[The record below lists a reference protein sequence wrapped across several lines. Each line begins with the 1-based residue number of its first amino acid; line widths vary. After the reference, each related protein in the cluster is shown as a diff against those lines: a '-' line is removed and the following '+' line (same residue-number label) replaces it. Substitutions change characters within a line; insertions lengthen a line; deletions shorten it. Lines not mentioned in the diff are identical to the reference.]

1 MFLATALLYP
11 CVLAALCSGTGLLVE
26 RAGGGELPLALLI
39 PVGAAGL
46 IAVSQLST
54 FAYPLAP
61 ATPYIVVAVALAG
74 FGLARARTRALADAL
89 RERPWPVAFALLAYV
104 LTLAPVLVSARPS
117 FSSYMALADSAVHLA
132 GADFLIRH
140 GQHFVGLDLHNSY
153 GQFINDYYNASYP
166 SGADTLF
173 GASAVLLHLPLIW
186 AFQPFNA
193 FMLASAFGP
202 AWLIAQR
209 FGLTGAWALLAALA
223 AVLPALVYAWELLGS
238 IKEITV
244 LPLILSLGVL
254 AVRHRSWLG
263 PGGARV
269 LPFAILLAGGVSALG
284 IAFGVWALAAVLVPA
299 AVLAR
304 GRAVG
309 LGRRTL
315 AAGRISAIG
324 VGVLAVAALPT
335 WSRVGGSVKVAQSIA
350 ATSNPGNLHSPL
362 RASQA
367 LGIRLGASYKLAPH
381 GLALTLTNVL
391 IVVSL
396 IAGALGIWQLVRTR
410 SFALAGWI
418 ALMLIAWGAIAVAAG
433 TWAGAK
439 ALMLTSPVVVLLV
452 WGGVAALR
460 SHSQRTLSR
469 GLAAA
474 LAAALAGGVLVSDA
488 LQYRAGNLAP
498 TARYDELR
506 SLDARFAGEG
516 PTLFT
521 DFDEY
526 SLYELRDLDV
536 GGPDFVYPPPA
547 LAALAGGY
555 GEPVRLERAR
565 PGALAGYRLIVTR
578 RDPAAGRPPSA
589 YTLVRQGAYYQ
600 VWRRRPGAP
609 AALRHLALA
618 GNAASQCGRI
628 RGLAAIASRQP
639 RLGAARLTAA
649 AAVPIVSVSLL
660 RARHPRHWG
669 RERGGLVMSRAGTL
683 SASVRVPFAG
693 RWEVW
698 LRGQLM
704 PTVTLAVDGHRLA
717 RIGGELS
724 GNSLVPDAVPPIP
737 VRVGAGAHLL
747 TLTRGE
753 PTLAPGDGGAAVI
766 DQILLAPAGARQT
779 LRSSA
784 IGHWRSLCGHSYA
797 WVELVR

>member
-11 CVLAALCSGTGLLVE
+11 CVLAALCCGTGLLVE
-26 RAGGGELPLALLI
+26 HAAGGEVPFALLI
-39 PVGAAGL
+39 PVGAGGL
-46 IAVSQLST
+46 IAASQLST

-61 ATPYIVVAVALAG
+61 ATPYILVALALTG
-74 FGLARARTRALADAL
+74 FGLAHARARALAGAL
-89 RERPWPVAFALLAYV
+89 RERPWPVALALLAYA
-104 LTLAPVLVSARPS
+104 LALAPVLVSGRPS

-140 GQHFVGLDLHNSY
+140 GQHFAHLDLHNSY
-153 GQFINDYYNASYP
+153 GLFINAYYNASYP

-173 GASAVLLHLPLIW
+173 GASAALLHVPLIW

-202 AWLIAQR
+202 AWLIAR
-209 FGLTGAWALLAALA
+209 RLGLSGAWALVAALA
-223 AVLPALVYAWELLGS
+223 AVLPALVYAYELLGS

-254 AVRHRSWLG
+254 AFGHRSWLNA
-263 PGGARV
+263 GGARV

-284 IAFGVWALAAVLVPA
+284 VAFGVWALTAVLVPA

-304 GRAVG
+304 GRGAG
-309 LGRRTL
+309 AGRRML
-315 AAGRISAIG
+315 AAGRHAAIG
-324 VGVLAVAALPT
+324 VVVLALAALPT
-335 WSRVGGSVKVAQSIA
+335 WSRFGGSVRVAQSIA
-350 ATSNPGNLHSPL
+350 VTSNPGNLRSPL

-367 LGIRLGASYKLAPH
+367 LGVRLGGSYKLPPH
-381 GLALTLTNVL
+381 GLALALTNVL

-396 IAGALGIWQLVRTR
+396 LAGALGIWQLVRTR

-418 ALMLIAWGAIAVAAG
+418 ALMLASWLAIAIAAS

-439 ALMLTSPVVVLLV
+439 ALMLTSPVVVLLA

-460 SHSQRTLSR
+460 SRPQRILSW

-474 LAAALAGGVLVSDA
+474 LAAALAGGVLGSDA
-488 LQYRAGNLAP
+488 LQYRAANLAP

-506 SLDARFAGEG
+506 SLDARYAGEG

-565 PGALAGYRLIVTR
+565 PAALASYPLIITR
-578 RDPAAGRPPSA
+578 RDPAVGRPPGA
-589 YTLVRQGAYYQ
+589 YALVWQGAYYQ
-600 VWRRRPGAP
+600 LWRRRPGARS
-609 AALRHLALA
+609 ALRHLAL
-618 GNAASQCGRI
+618 GGTAASQCARI
-628 RGLAAIASRQP
+628 RRLAGLASHRA
-639 RLGAARLTAA
+639 RLGGARLTAA
-649 AAVPIVSVSLL
+649 TAPAIVSVRL
-660 RARHPRHWG
+660 RRTRHPRRWG
-669 RERGGLVMSRAGTL
+669 HVRGGLVMSRSGTL
-683 SASVRVPFAG
+683 SASVRVPIAG

-704 PTVTLAVDGHRLA
+704 PTVTLAIDGHRLA
-717 RIGGELS
+717 SIGGELS
-724 GNSLVPDAVPPIP
+724 GNSLVPDAVPPIA
-737 VRVGAGAHLL
+737 VRLGAGTHLL
-747 TLTRGE
+747 TLTRGA

-766 DQILLAPAGARQT
+766 DQILLAPAGARPT

-784 IGHWRSLCGHSYA
+784 VGRWRSLCGPTYD
-797 WVELVR
+797 WVELLS

>member
-11 CVLAALCSGTGLLVE
+11 CVLAALCTGTGLLVE
-26 RAGGGELPLALLI
+26 RAGGGEIPLALLI

-54 FAYPLAP
+54 FAYPLAR
-61 ATPYIVVAVALAG
+61 ATPYIAVAVALAG
-74 FGLARARTRALADAL
+74 FGLARARARALAGAL
-89 RERPWPVAFALLAYV
+89 RERPWPVVFALLVYA
-104 LTLAPVLVSARPS
+104 LALAPVLASGRPS

-140 GQHFVGLDLHNSY
+140 GQDFTHLDLHNSY
-153 GQFINDYYNASYP
+153 GQFINAYYNAAYP

-173 GASAVLLHLPLIW
+173 GSSAVLLGLPLIW
-186 AFQPFNA
+186 VFQPFNA

-202 AWLIAQR
+202 AWLIARR
-209 FGLTGAWALLAALA
+209 FGLTGAWALLAGLA
-223 AVLPALVYAWELLGS
+223 AVLPALVYAYELFGS

-263 PGGARV
+263 AGGARV

-284 IAFGVWALAAVLVPA
+284 IAFGVWALAAALVPA
-299 AVLAR
+299 AVLTR
-304 GRAVG
+304 GQGANIRRRLLASGRLTGIG
-309 LGRRTL
+309 LGV
-315 AAGRISAIG
+315 I
-324 VGVLAVAALPT
+324 AVAALPT
-335 WSRVGGSVKVAQSIA
+335 WAQLGGSVRVAQGIA

-367 LGIRLGASYKLAPH
+367 LGIRLGGSYKLAPH
-381 GLALTLTNVL
+381 GLALTLTNAL

-396 IAGALGIWQLVRTR
+396 IAGALGIWRLVRTR
-410 SFALAGWI
+410 SFALAGWV
-418 ALMLIAWGAIAVAAG
+418 ALMLLAWAAIATAAS

-439 ALMLTSPVVVLLV
+439 TLMLTSPVVVLLV
-452 WGGVAALR
+452 WGGVATLR
-460 SHSQRTLSR
+460 SQPQRILSW

-488 LQYRAGNLAP
+488 LQYRAANLAP

-506 SLDARFAGEG
+506 SLGARFAGEG

-526 SLYELRDLDV
+526 SLYELRELDV

-547 LAALAGGY
+547 LAAIAGGY
-555 GEPVRLERAR
+555 GQPVRLEDAR
-565 PGALAGYRLIVTR
+565 PAALAGYRLIVTR

-589 YTLVRQGAYYQ
+589 YTLAWQGAYYQ
-600 VWRRRPGAP
+600 VWHRWAGAP
-609 AALRHLALA
+609 AALRHVAL
-618 GNAASQCGRI
+618 GGDGASQCRRI
-628 RGLAAIASRQP
+628 GGLAALAARNP
-639 RLGAARLTAA
+639 RLRAARLTAA
-649 AAVPIVSVSLL
+649 AAVPIVSVRLG
-660 RARHPRHWG
+660 RARHPRRWG

-683 SASVRVPFAG
+683 SASVQVPFPG

-717 RIGGELS
+717 RTGGELG
-724 GNSLVPDAVPPIP
+724 GNSLVPNGVPPVA
-737 VRVGAGAHLL
+737 VRLPAGTHLL
-747 TLTRGE
+747 TLTRGA
-753 PTLAPGDGGAAVI
+753 PTLAPGDRGAAVI

-779 LRSSA
+779 LRSSS
-784 IGHWRSLCGHSYA
+784 IGRWRSLCGQTYA